1 MQNRRERRL
10 AEKQMGLRKMEK
22 TMTKAELEEIK
33 KRKKEYVKQLLLLK
47 AQEEENRRINAEAE
61 AWSKKIEEMIS
72 NGATRDEALELLEK
86 NKKIQDEKDAKR
98 AARKADK
105 KAAKTA

>member
-22 TMTKAELEEIK
+22 SMTKAELEEIK

-61 AWSKKIEEMIS
+61 AWSKQIEKMMASGSTREEAIEM
-72 NGATRDEALELLEK
+72 LER
-86 NKKIQDEKDAKR
+86 NKRIQDERDAKK
-98 AARKADK
+98 AARKAEK
-105 KAAKTA
+105 NAKKTA